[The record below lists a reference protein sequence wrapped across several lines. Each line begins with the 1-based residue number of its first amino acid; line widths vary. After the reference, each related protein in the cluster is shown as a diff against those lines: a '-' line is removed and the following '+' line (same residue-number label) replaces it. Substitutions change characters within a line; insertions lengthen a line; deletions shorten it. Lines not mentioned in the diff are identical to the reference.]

1 MITIHSFSCRLALHE
16 SSLGQRTASRNQKI
30 IDFSGNWPHL
40 YAVDAARIRIVTEI
54 KRRQVIRAG
63 TTVEQ
68 MVRAIADMIVTG
80 LFVPGERMDEIS
92 LAARFDVSRTPVR
105 EALRELGAM
114 GLVDREPNRSA
125 VVANVTEAYLHSM
138 FEAMSELEAICARLS
153 AERMTVD
160 ERRSLELEHRAS
172 AKLVHA
178 GAEEGYAAHNTEF
191 HTRLYRGAHNEHIFE
206 LVTQTRARLAPFR
219 RAQFRLPGRLAKSY
233 DEHDAIVTAIM
244 RGDVAAAGQA
254 AYSHV
259 AIVSDASI
267 TFATAKNA

>member
-1 MITIHSFSCRLALHE
+1 MQN
-16 SSLGQRTASRNQKI
+16 SSVSQ
-30 IDFSGNWPHL
+30 
-40 YAVDAARIRIVTEI
+40 I
-54 KRRQVIRAG
+54 KRKQLTRAG

-80 LFVPGERMDEIS
+80 VFAPGERMDELS
-92 LAARFDVSRTPVR
+92 LATRFDVSRTPVR

-125 VVANVTEAYLHSM
+125 VVANVTEGYLHSM

-153 AERMTVD
+153 AERMTVE
-160 ERRSLELEHRAS
+160 ERRFLELAHRAS

-178 GAEEGYAAHNTEF
+178 GADEDYASYNTEF
-191 HTRLYRGAHNEHIFE
+191 HTRLYRGAHNDHIFE

-219 RAQFRLPGRLAKSY
+219 RAQFRLPGRLARSY
-233 DEHDAIVTAIM
+233 DEHDVIVTAIM
-244 RGDVAAAGQA
+244 RGEAAAAGQA

-267 TFATAKNA
+267 VFASTKGN

>member
-1 MITIHSFSCRLALHE
+1 MK
-16 SSLGQRTASRNQKI
+16 Q
-30 IDFSGNWPHL
+30 
-40 YAVDAARIRIVTEI
+40 IRP
-54 KRRQVIRAG
+54 RQVIRAG

-80 LFVPGERMDEIS
+80 VLLPGEKLDEIS
-92 LAARFDVSRTPVR
+92 LATRFDVSRTPVR

-153 AERMTVD
+153 AERMTAD
-160 ERRSLELEHRAS
+160 ERRALELHHRAS

-178 GAEEGYAAHNTEF
+178 GAEEDYATHNTDF
-191 HTRLYRGAHNEHIFE
+191 HTRIYRGAHNDHIYE

-219 RAQFRLPGRLAKSY
+219 RAQFRLPGRLAMSY
-233 DEHDAIVTAIM
+233 DEHDVIVTAIM
-244 RGDVAAAGQA
+244 RGDTAAASQA

-259 AIVSDASI
+259 TIVSDASI
-267 TFATAKNA
+267 VFASTKGD